1 MVGGIIK
8 DILKA
13 VTNALLDRKKEQ
25 DAGYQKDDAYPEHD
39 KLVLELNEEMRLYKI
54 LGVRNPDF
62 QKSVLWAVN
71 NGKQRVR
78 KDKVK
83 YFERHIKTD
92 NGKLS
97 VDESNIKAQN
107 RVTLFM
113 IFCAALMLIF
123 AQICWT
129 RGDIILAGA
138 SIGAFFL
145 FVLLTMLSG
154 LTPTKTE
161 ITDMKKQ
168 LDDYNNRDSS
178 TDSNE

>member
-1 MVGGIIK
+1 MFGGIVK

-25 DAGYQKDDAYPEHD
+25 DAGYQKDEAYPEHD
-39 KLVLELNEEMRLYKI
+39 KLVSELNEEMRLHKM
-54 LGVRNPDF
+54 LDVRNPDF
-62 QKSVLWAVN
+62 QQSVLWAVN

-83 YFERHIKTD
+83 FFERHIKTD
-92 NGKLS
+92 NGKLF

-113 IFCAALMLIF
+113 IFCTALMLVL

-129 RGDIILAGA
+129 KGDVILAGA

-145 FVLLTMLSG
+145 FILLTMLSG

-161 ITDMKKQ
+161 IADMKKQ
-168 LDDYNNRDSS
+168 LDDYNNRKSLADN
-178 TDSNE
+178 NE